1 MKRILIVKFFLL
13 FFFLQGFGQESI
25 HLKGR
30 VINFDSEEEVSF
42 AHVGI
47 CGKAIGTVSN
57 EDGYFDLKIAP
68 YLINDTLCISAIGFK
83 TFRKLIS
90 EIADLEIMSVKLE
103 PQTSVLQ
110 DVIISDEKITGR
122 RVVQKAISRIY
133 QNYPMKP
140 FVLEGYYRDYLKK
153 NNQHTSFLEAALTV
167 QDMGY
172 KKTDNKTRVML
183 NQMRFQ
189 DNYNE
194 NYKKYLH
201 KDENDTLK
209 EVMAG
214 VSTEFFANEFYNMRY
229 HNPIRNQHEILPFV
243 GVFHNFAESNY
254 DFSIAYYT
262 FVEKDE
268 VYVIR
273 FKPKAE
279 YNYLHINVIGEIFIR
294 VKDHAILKFHYSF
307 FVRDFTTERKVYELD
322 LEYRDYE
329 GKMFLK
335 YLSYVNF
342 FKIYLGYEIG
352 EIQQYREFFVTD
364 IHYPKFESIPKDVS
378 IDKQQPLHLISIEED
393 PDFWDNYNIILLS
406 KPYKD

>member
-1 MKRILIVKFFLL
+1 MKRIIILEFFLIVL
-13 FFFLQGFGQESI
+13 FYQGIAQESI
-25 HLKGR
+25 ILKGR
-30 VINFDSEEEVSF
+30 VINFESEEGVSF
-42 AHVGI
+42 AHVGL
-47 CGKAIGTVSN
+47 CGKAIGTISN
-57 EDGYFDLKIAP
+57 EEGYFELKIAP

-83 TFRKLIS
+83 TFRKVINNIPEFELIT
-90 EIADLEIMSVKLE
+90 VKLV

-110 DVIISDEKITGR
+110 DVIISDKRITGR
-122 RVVQKAISRIY
+122 RVVEKAISRIY
-133 QNYPMKP
+133 KNHPLKP
-140 FVLEGYYRDYLKK
+140 FVIEGYYRDYLKR
-153 NNQHTSFLEAALTV
+153 NNQYTSFLEAALTV

-172 KKTDNKTRVML
+172 KRSDGKTRVVL

-189 DNYNE
+189 DNYDE
-194 NYKKYLH
+194 NYKKYLY

-229 HNPIRNQHEILPFV
+229 HNPVRNQNEMLPFV
-243 GVFHNFAESNY
+243 GVFHNFSESNY
-254 DFSIAYYT
+254 DFKIAYYT
-262 FVEKDE
+262 YVENDE
-268 VYVIR
+268 VYVIH

-279 YNYLHINVIGEIFIR
+279 YNYLHINVVGEIFIR

-307 FVRDFTTERKVYELD
+307 FVRDFTNERKVYELD
-322 LEYRDYE
+322 LEYRDYQ
-329 GKMFLK
+329 GKLFLK

-364 IHYPKFESIPKDVS
+364 IHYPEIADIPKEAS
-378 IDKQQPLHLISIEED
+378 IDKQKPLHLITVEED
-393 PDFWDNYNIILLS
+393 PDFWDNYNRILLT

>member
-1 MKRILIVKFFLL
+1 MKRTLIVTFFPIFL
-13 FFFLQGFGQESI
+13 FFQGFGQESI
-25 HLKGR
+25 HLKGS
-30 VINFDSEEEVSF
+30 VINLDSEEKVSF

-57 EDGYFDLKIAP
+57 EEGYFEIKIAP

-83 TFRKLIS
+83 TYRKVIS
-90 EIADLEIMSVKLE
+90 EIADLEILAVKLE

-133 QNYPMKP
+133 KNYPMNP
-140 FVLEGYYRDYLKK
+140 YVMEGYYRDYLKK
-153 NNQHTSFLEAALTV
+153 NNQHTSFLEAAMTV
-167 QDMGY
+167 QDMGF
-172 KKTDNKTRVML
+172 KRSDSKTRVKL

-189 DNYNE
+189 ENYDE

-214 VSTEFFANEFYNMRY
+214 VSTEFFANEFYNMRF

-254 DFSIAYYT
+254 EFSIAYYT

-294 VKDHAILKFHYSF
+294 VKDHAILKFHYAF

-322 LEYRDYE
+322 LEYREYE

-364 IHYPKFESIPKDVS
+364 IHYPKFESIPKEVS

-393 PDFWDNYNIILLS
+393 PDFWDNFNIILLS